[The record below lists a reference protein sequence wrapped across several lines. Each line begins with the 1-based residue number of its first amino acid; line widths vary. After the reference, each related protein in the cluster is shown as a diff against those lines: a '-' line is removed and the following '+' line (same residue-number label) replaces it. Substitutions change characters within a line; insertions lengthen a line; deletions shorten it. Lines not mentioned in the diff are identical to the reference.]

1 MSETMVQ
8 VIGVGL
14 LILVAVFG
22 ISRMQSPTKG
32 SDSMGVVIEE
42 IQKALEPKVSQIR
55 KAKEKGNVEAK
66 QNKKGDDKNPAA

>member
-8 VIGVGL
+8 VIGVGI
-14 LILVAVFG
+14 LILVVLIG
-22 ISRMQSPTKG
+22 ISKMKSPDKG

-42 IQKALEPKVSQIR
+42 IQKVMEPKVSQIR
-55 KAKEKGNVEAK
+55 KLKEKGNVEAK